1 MLNLDLLELFY
12 SLCCLVIG
20 FKKIQDAINILEV
33 PLKDGVYFIHSLSLP
48 RLYLELVHAMPS
60 PLSCLQDRRGPIT
73 HTHVLPKIFN
83 IIF

>member
-1 MLNLDLLELFY
+1 MLNLDLLELFC
-12 SLCCLVIG
+12 SLYCLVTG
-20 FKKIQDAINILEV
+20 FKKIQDTINILEA

-48 RLYLELVHAMPS
+48 RLYLELVHEMPS

-73 HTHVLPKIFN
+73 HIHPFPKIFN

>member
-48 RLYLELVHAMPS
+48 GFIWNLCMRCHLL
-60 PLSCLQDRRGPIT
+60 
-73 HTHVLPKIFN
+73 
-83 IIF
+83 